1 MIPPQSKV
9 QAVIETGKIIANS
22 GLVSGTWGNISV
34 RLSSLD
40 SFLITPSGVSY
51 HDLTGDDLVM
61 VDLQGKVMAGRL
73 KPSSETPLHTAIY
86 RARQDIKGIVHTH
99 SSFASVF
106 TVTRKPLPPVLEEMA
121 QILGGEVRVASYA
134 PAGTS
139 ELAAAAVSALGDR
152 AAVLL
157 ANHGV
162 VGVGRSLKEAP
173 LVCQVVEKGALVY
186 LFSQLNGTPF
196 LLSDQDV
203 SALRNNF
210 LESYGQGKGD

>member
-34 RLSSLD
+34 RLSSPD
-40 SFLITPSGVSY
+40 SLLITPSGVSY

-162 VGVGRSLKEAP
+162 VGVGRSLKEAL

>member
-162 VGVGRSLKEAP
+162 VGVGRSLKEAL